1 MPALKSQGVILKRAG
16 VEVGQITGIT
26 GPDGESNEI
35 DVTHLRS
42 LQKEYLTGLAD
53 AGNLSF
59 TGWWDPTDV
68 AQIAM
73 RNDRLNQASAVYTVT
88 LTDAAAST
96 LTITCFVKQFGMAIA
111 PDGAI
116 ALNGSLRITGAE
128 VWT

>member
-1 MPALKSQGVILKRAG
+1 MALKSQGVILKRAG
-16 VEVGQITGIT
+16 TEVAEITGIT

-42 LQKEYLTGLAD
+42 VQKEYLTGLAD

-59 TGWWDPTDV
+59 TGWWNPTDP
-68 AQIAM
+68 AQLAM
-73 RNDRLNQASAVYTVT
+73 RNDRLNQTSASYTVT
-88 LTDAAAST
+88 LTDT
-96 LTITCFVKQFGMAIA
+96 PPTILTVTAFVKQFGMAIA

-128 VWT
+128 VWS